1 MSSEGKLMDI
11 NFDKLKNFKIED
23 LKDYLESYKE
33 LLKDKTFVTKV
44 AIGLVIFFINFTIY
58 SVWLSPRLAEQ
69 GLRIKTMDDYKKKT
83 VQYNANFG
91 NLQNELNSFKN
102 VTNSVNLF
110 FSKKESEELYQNLST
125 YATSNGLNITNLVK
139 GNAQKVNVGGAPAVS
154 KDGKPTAPG
163 SQYYYK
169 IPVTFQIKGSY
180 IGYLKFRLALSRS
193 NKFVNFD
200 NEKITVNQGDKTN
213 SVTADVAISIVGL
226 PDEFN

>member
-1 MSSEGKLMDI
+1 MY
-11 NFDKLKNFKIED
+11 F
-23 LKDYLESYKE
+23 ESYRE

-44 AIGLVIFFINFTIY
+44 AVGLVVFFINFTIY

-69 GLRIKTMDDYKKKT
+69 SLKIKTMDDYKKKT
-83 VQYNANFG
+83 VQYNANFS

-139 GNAQKVNVGGAPAVS
+139 GNAQKVNVSGAPTVG
-154 KDGKPTAPG
+154 KDGKPAAPG
-163 SQYYYK
+163 GQYYYK

>member
-1 MSSEGKLMDI
+1 MDI

-23 LKDYLESYKE
+23 LKGYLESYKE

-44 AIGLVIFFINFTIY
+44 GVGLVVFFINFTIY
-58 SVWLSPRLAEQ
+58 SVWLSPKLAEQ
-69 GLRIKTMDDYKKKT
+69 SLKIKTMDDYKKKT

-139 GNAQKVNVGGAPAVS
+139 GNAQKVNVGGAPATS
-154 KDGKPTAPG
+154 KDGKPAAPG
-163 SQYYYK
+163 TQYYYK
-169 IPVTFQIKGSY
+169 IPVTFQVKGSY

>member
-11 NFDKLKNFKIED
+11 NFDKLKNFKLED
-23 LKDYLESYKE
+23 LKGYFESYKE
-33 LLKDKTFVTKV
+33 LFKDKTFVTKV
-44 AIGLVIFFINFTIY
+44 GVGLVVFFINFTIY
-58 SVWLSPRLAEQ
+58 SVWLSPKLAEQ
-69 GLRIKTMDDYKKKT
+69 SLKIKTMDDYKKKT

-139 GNAQKVNVGGAPAVS
+139 GNAQKVNVSGAPTVG

-163 SQYYYK
+163 GQYYYK
-169 IPVTFQIKGSY
+169 IPVTFQVKGSY

>member
-1 MSSEGKLMDI
+1 MDI
-11 NFDKLKNFKIED
+11 NFDKLKNFKLED
-23 LKDYLESYKE
+23 LKGYLESYKE

-44 AIGLVIFFINFTIY
+44 GVGLVVFFINFTIY
-58 SVWLSPRLAEQ
+58 SVWLSPKLAEQ
-69 GLRIKTMDDYKKKT
+69 SLRINTMEDYKKKT
-83 VQYNANFG
+83 VQYNANFA

-139 GNAQKVNVGGAPAVS
+139 GNAQKVNVSGALTVG

-163 SQYYYK
+163 GQYYYK

-200 NEKITVNQGDKTN
+200 TEKIIVNQGDKTN
-213 SVTADVAISIVGL
+213 SVTADVSISIVGL

>member
-1 MSSEGKLMDI
+1 MSGEAKLMDI
-11 NFDKLKNFKIED
+11 NFEKIKNFKLED
-23 LKDYLESYKE
+23 LKVYLESYRG
-33 LLKDKTFVTKV
+33 LLNDKTFVTKV
-44 AIGLVIFFINFTIY
+44 AVGLVLFFVNFTIY
-58 SVWLSPRLAEQ
+58 SVWLSPKLAEQ
-69 GLRIKTMDDYKKKT
+69 SLKIKTMDDYKKKT
-83 VQYNANFG
+83 VQYNANFA

-139 GNAQKVNVGGAPAVS
+139 GNAQKVNVSGAPTVG
-154 KDGKPTAPG
+154 KDGKPAAPG
-163 SQYYYK
+163 GQYYYK
-169 IPVTFQIKGSY
+169 IPVTFQVKGSY

-213 SVTADVAISIVGL
+213 SITADVAISIVGL

>member
-1 MSSEGKLMDI
+1 MDI
-11 NFDKLKNFKIED
+11 NFDKFKNFKLED
-23 LKDYLESYKE
+23 LKTYLESYKE
-33 LLKDKTFVTKV
+33 LFKDKTFVTKV

-58 SVWLSPRLAEQ
+58 SVWLSPKLAEQ
-69 GLRIKTMDDYKKKT
+69 SLRIKTMDDYKKKT
-83 VQYNANFG
+83 VQYNANFS

-139 GNAQKVNVGGAPAVS
+139 GNAQKVNVSGAPTVG
-154 KDGKPTAPG
+154 KDGKPAAPG
-163 SQYYYK
+163 GQYYYK

>member
-1 MSSEGKLMDI
+1 
-11 NFDKLKNFKIED
+11 
-23 LKDYLESYKE
+23 
-33 LLKDKTFVTKV
+33 
-44 AIGLVIFFINFTIY
+44 
-58 SVWLSPRLAEQ
+58 
-69 GLRIKTMDDYKKKT
+69 MDDYKKKT
-83 VQYNANFG
+83 VQYNANFA

-139 GNAQKVNVGGAPAVS
+139 GNAQKVNVSGAPTVG
-154 KDGKPTAPG
+154 KDGKPAAPG
-163 SQYYYK
+163 GQYYYK

>member
-1 MSSEGKLMDI
+1 MDI
-11 NFDKLKNFKIED
+11 NFEKIKNFKLED
-23 LKDYLESYKE
+23 LKVYLESYRG
-33 LLKDKTFVTKV
+33 LLNDKTFVTKV
-44 AIGLVIFFINFTIY
+44 AVGLVLFFVNFTIY
-58 SVWLSPRLAEQ
+58 KVWLSPKLAEQ
-69 GLRIKTMDDYKKKT
+69 SLKIKTMEDYKKKT
-83 VQYNANFG
+83 VQYNANFA

-139 GNAQKVNVGGAPAVS
+139 GNAQKVNVSGAPTVG
-154 KDGKPTAPG
+154 KDGKPAAPSG
-163 SQYYYK
+163 QYYYK
-169 IPVTFQIKGSY
+169 IPVTFQVKGSY

-200 NEKITVNQGDKTN
+200 TEKITVNQGDKTN

>member
-1 MSSEGKLMDI
+1 MNI
-11 NFDKLKNFKIED
+11 NFEKMKNFKLED
-23 LKDYLESYKE
+23 LKVYLESSKE
-33 LLKDKTFVTKV
+33 LLKDKTFVAKLS
-44 AIGLVIFFINFTIY
+44 IGLVLFFLNFTIY

-69 GLRIKTMDDYKKKT
+69 GARIKTMEDYKKKT
-83 VQYNANFG
+83 IQYNANFS

-139 GNAQKVNVGGAPAVS
+139 GNAQKVPVGGATAVS
-154 KDGKPTAPG
+154 KDGKPTNSG
-163 SQYYYK
+163 GQYYYK

>member
-1 MSSEGKLMDI
+1 MNI
-11 NFDKLKNFKIED
+11 NFDKLKNLKFED
-23 LKDYLESYKE
+23 LKIYFASYKE
-33 LLKDKTFVTKV
+33 LFKDKTFVTKV
-44 AIGLVIFFINFTIY
+44 AVGLVVFFINFTIY
-58 SVWLSPRLAEQ
+58 SVWLSPKLAEQ
-69 GLRIKTMDDYKKKT
+69 GLRIKTMEDYKKKT
-83 VQYNANFG
+83 VQYNANFS

-139 GNAQKVNVGGAPAVS
+139 GNAQKVNVSGVPTVG
-154 KDGKPTAPG
+154 KDGKPIAPG
-163 SQYYYK
+163 GQYYYK
-169 IPVTFQIKGSY
+169 IPVTFQVKGSY

-200 NEKITVNQGDKTN
+200 TEKIIVNQGDKTN
-213 SVTADVAISIVGL
+213 SVTADVSISIVGL

>member
-1 MSSEGKLMDI
+1 LKSFKL
-11 NFDKLKNFKIED
+11 ED
-23 LKDYLESYKE
+23 LKGYLESYKE
-33 LLKDKTFVTKV
+33 LFKDKTFVTKV
-44 AIGLVIFFINFTIY
+44 SIGLVLFFINFTIY

-69 GLRIKTMDDYKKKT
+69 GIRIKTMDDYKIKT
-83 VQYNANFG
+83 VQYNRNFG

-139 GNAQKVNVGGAPAVS
+139 GNAQKVNVSGAPTVG
-154 KDGKPTAPG
+154 KDGKPAAPG
-163 SQYYYK
+163 GQYYYK

>member
-1 MSSEGKLMDI
+1 
-11 NFDKLKNFKIED
+11 
-23 LKDYLESYKE
+23 
-33 LLKDKTFVTKV
+33 
-44 AIGLVIFFINFTIY
+44 
-58 SVWLSPRLAEQ
+58 
-69 GLRIKTMDDYKKKT
+69 MDDYKKKT
-83 VQYNANFG
+83 VQYNANFS

-139 GNAQKVNVGGAPAVS
+139 GNAQKVNVSGAPTVG
-154 KDGKPTAPG
+154 KDGKPAAPG
-163 SQYYYK
+163 GQYYYK

>member
-1 MSSEGKLMDI
+1 MDI
-11 NFDKLKNFKIED
+11 NFDKLKNFKLED
-23 LKDYLESYKE
+23 LKTYLESYKE
-33 LLKDKTFVTKV
+33 LFKDKTFVTKV

-58 SVWLSPRLAEQ
+58 SVWLSPKLAEQ
-69 GLRIKTMDDYKKKT
+69 SLKIKTMDDYKKKT

-139 GNAQKVNVGGAPAVS
+139 GNAQKVNVSGAPATS
-154 KDGKPTAPG
+154 KDGKPSAPG
-163 SQYYYK
+163 TQYYYK
-169 IPVTFQIKGSY
+169 IPVTFQVKGSY

>member
-1 MSSEGKLMDI
+1 
-11 NFDKLKNFKIED
+11 
-23 LKDYLESYKE
+23 
-33 LLKDKTFVTKV
+33 
-44 AIGLVIFFINFTIY
+44 
-58 SVWLSPRLAEQ
+58 
-69 GLRIKTMDDYKKKT
+69 

-139 GNAQKVNVGGAPAVS
+139 GNAQKVNVGGAPATS
-154 KDGKPTAPG
+154 KDGKPSAPG
-163 SQYYYK
+163 TQYYYK
-169 IPVTFQIKGSY
+169 IPVTFQVKGSY

>member
-1 MSSEGKLMDI
+1 MSGEGKLMDI
-11 NFDKLKNFKIED
+11 NFDKFKNFKLED
-23 LKDYLESYKE
+23 LKTYLESYKE
-33 LLKDKTFVTKV
+33 LFKDKTFVTKV

-58 SVWLSPRLAEQ
+58 SVWLSPKLAEQ
-69 GLRIKTMDDYKKKT
+69 SLRIKTMDDYKKKT
-83 VQYNANFG
+83 VQYNANFS

-139 GNAQKVNVGGAPAVS
+139 GNAQKVNVSGAPTVG
-154 KDGKPTAPG
+154 KDGKPAAPG
-163 SQYYYK
+163 GQYYYK

>member
-1 MSSEGKLMDI
+1 MSSEAKLMDI
-11 NFDKLKNFKIED
+11 NFDKLKNLKVED
-23 LKDYLESYKE
+23 LKVYFESYKD
-33 LLKDKTFVTKV
+33 LFKDKTFVTKV
-44 AIGLVIFFINFTIY
+44 AIGLVIFVINFSIY
-58 SVWLSPRLAEQ
+58 SIWLSPKLAEQ
-69 GLRIKTMDDYKKKT
+69 SNRIKTMEDYKKKT
-83 VQYNANFG
+83 VQYNANFA

-139 GNAQKVNVGGAPAVS
+139 GNAQKVSVGGGPAPS
-154 KDGKPTAPG
+154 KDVKSTAAG
-163 SQYYYK
+163 GQYYYK
-169 IPVTFQIKGSY
+169 IPVTFQVKGSY

-200 NEKITVNQGDKTN
+200 TEKIIVNQGDKTN
-213 SVTADVAISIVGL
+213 SVTADVSISIVGL

>member
-1 MSSEGKLMDI
+1 MNI
-11 NFDKLKNFKIED
+11 NFEKIKNFKVED
-23 LKDYLESYKE
+23 LKVYLESYRG

-44 AIGLVIFFINFTIY
+44 AIGLVLFFVNFTIY

-69 GLRIKTMDDYKKKT
+69 GVKLKTMEDYKKKT
-83 VQYNANFG
+83 VQYNANFT

-102 VTNSVNLF
+102 VTSSVNLF

-139 GNAQKVNVGGAPAVS
+139 GNAQKVNVGGAPAVG

-163 SQYYYK
+163 GQYYYK
-169 IPVTFQIKGSY
+169 IPVTFQVKGSY

-200 NEKITVNQGDKTN
+200 TEKITVNQGDKTN
-213 SVTADVAISIVGL
+213 SITADVAISIVGL

>member
-1 MSSEGKLMDI
+1 MDI
-11 NFDKLKNFKIED
+11 NFDKLKNFKLED
-23 LKDYLESYKE
+23 LKGYLESYKE

-44 AIGLVIFFINFTIY
+44 GVGLVVFFINFTIY
-58 SVWLSPRLAEQ
+58 SVWLSPKLAEQ
-69 GLRIKTMDDYKKKT
+69 SLRINTMEDYKKKT
-83 VQYNANFG
+83 VQYNANFA

-139 GNAQKVNVGGAPAVS
+139 GNAQKVNVSGAPAVS

-163 SQYYYK
+163 GQYYYK

-200 NEKITVNQGDKTN
+200 TEKIIVNQGDKTN
-213 SVTADVAISIVGL
+213 SVTADVSISIVGL

>member
-1 MSSEGKLMDI
+1 MNI
-11 NFDKLKNFKIED
+11 NFDKLKNLKVED
-23 LKDYLESYKE
+23 LKIYFASYKE
-33 LLKDKTFVTKV
+33 LFKDKTFVTKV
-44 AIGLVIFFINFTIY
+44 AVGLVVFFINFTIY

-69 GLRIKTMDDYKKKT
+69 GIKIKTMDDYKKKT
-83 VQYNANFG
+83 VQYNANFS

-139 GNAQKVNVGGAPAVS
+139 GNAQKVNVSGAPTVGY
-154 KDGKPTAPG
+154 DGKPTAPG
-163 SQYYYK
+163 GQYYYK

-200 NEKITVNQGDKTN
+200 TEKITVNQGDKTN

>member
-11 NFDKLKNFKIED
+11 NFDKFKNFKLED
-23 LKDYLESYKE
+23 LKSYLESYKE
-33 LLKDKTFVTKV
+33 LFKDKTFVTKV

-58 SVWLSPRLAEQ
+58 SVWLSPKLAEQ
-69 GLRIKTMDDYKKKT
+69 SLKIKTMDDYKKKT

-139 GNAQKVNVGGAPAVS
+139 GNAQKVNVGGAPATS
-154 KDGKPTAPG
+154 KDGKPSAPG
-163 SQYYYK
+163 TQYYYK
-169 IPVTFQIKGSY
+169 IPVTFQVKGSY

>member
-1 MSSEGKLMDI
+1 MNI
-11 NFDKLKNFKIED
+11 TFDKLKNFKLED
-23 LKDYLESYKE
+23 LKIYLASYRE

-44 AIGLVIFFINFTIY
+44 VVGLVVFFINFTIY
-58 SVWLSPRLAEQ
+58 SVWLSPKLAEQ
-69 GLRIKTMDDYKKKT
+69 GARMNTMEDYKKKT
-83 VQYNANFG
+83 VQYNANLG

-139 GNAQKVNVGGAPAVS
+139 GNTQKVNVSGAPTVG
-154 KDGKPTAPG
+154 KDGKPAAPG
-163 SQYYYK
+163 GQYYYK

-200 NEKITVNQGDKTN
+200 NEKIIVNQGDKTN
-213 SVTADVAISIVGL
+213 SVTADVTISIVGL

>member
-1 MSSEGKLMDI
+1 MDI
-11 NFDKLKNFKIED
+11 NFDKFKNFKLED
-23 LKDYLESYKE
+23 LKTYLESYKE
-33 LLKDKTFVTKV
+33 LFKDKTFVTKV

-58 SVWLSPRLAEQ
+58 SVWLSPKLAEQ
-69 GLRIKTMDDYKKKT
+69 SLRIKTMDDYKKQT
-83 VQYNANFG
+83 VQYNANFS

-139 GNAQKVNVGGAPAVS
+139 GNAQKVNVSGAPTVG
-154 KDGKPTAPG
+154 KDGKPAAPG
-163 SQYYYK
+163 GQYYYK